1 MANIWRVTE
10 KKDNKNDQE
19 HLEETGFL
27 FFRRVLEWLFT
38 LLWLSCF
45 FFRDFCFVFFIF
57 MYFFCSMLH
66 YLIIYEKVKNNTRR
80 KIIYKFKNES
90 P

>member
-1 MANIWRVTE
+1 MANIWGVTE

-45 FFRDFCFVFFIF
+45 FFQDFFFYFFFIF
-57 MYFFCSMLH
+57 MYFFL
-66 YLIIYEKVKNNTRR
+66 
-80 KIIYKFKNES
+80 
-90 P
+90 